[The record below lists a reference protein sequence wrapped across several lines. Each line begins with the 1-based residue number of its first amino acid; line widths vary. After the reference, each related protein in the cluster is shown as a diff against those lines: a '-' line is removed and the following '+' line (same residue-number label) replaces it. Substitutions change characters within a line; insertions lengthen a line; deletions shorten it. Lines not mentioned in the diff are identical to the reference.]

1 MPRTLATDQ
10 QLLSQR
16 TFSRQKKHCV
26 QLLNDLHALL
36 ASPKH
41 DRYHYVLEILCEGL
55 LTPYT
60 TWKADFKGFSEHVCR
75 LLKANK
81 RLSPQIVATI
91 RRMAD
96 FPAEPVQFIIG
107 ENEAG
112 VKKGNYDPFLSD
124 SAQKKYKFYET
135 DLLNSKDFQTDFAEF
150 LREWNLEEFY
160 DEYRVVRRTPMGER
174 NVRPE
179 PWIFTG
185 KDKREL
191 FQYALDIFCG
201 TWELYGVEDRNG
213 RPYPLLQKLSINAT
227 ANGLMLFIPSYW
239 SFDFQRDI
247 NWKEFNKLQKA
258 RCGGRIGAKSATT
271 RMEHLAKLRRITAA
285 KQEAKTI
292 GLTGAAVYQH
302 IRKAAELSAEVDDR
316 VIRRWIAEGRD
327 LL

>member
-1 MPRTLATDQ
+1 MAHDLATDQ
-10 QLLSQR
+10 QHLSQR
-16 TFSRQKKHCV
+16 TFTRQKKGCV
-26 QLLNDLHALL
+26 KLLNDLHALR

-41 DRYHYVLEILCEGL
+41 DRYHYLLEILCAGL
-55 LTPYT
+55 ITPYT
-60 TWKADFKGFSEHVCR
+60 TWKGDFKGFGEHVCR
-75 LLKANK
+75 LLKQGK

-96 FPAEPVQFIIG
+96 FPPEAVQFIIG

-124 SAQKKYKFYET
+124 SAQKKYGFYEAA
-135 DLLNSKDFQTDFAEF
+135 LLNSKEFQADFAEF
-150 LREWNLEEFY
+150 CREWNLPEWY
-160 DEYRVVRRTPMGER
+160 DEYRIVRRTPMGER
-174 NVRPE
+174 NFRPE
-179 PWIFTG
+179 IWIFTG
-185 KDKREL
+185 KTKKEL

-213 RPYPLLQKLSINAT
+213 CPYPLLQKLSINAT

-258 RCGGRIGAKSATT
+258 RCGGRIGAKSAII
-271 RMEHLAKLRRITAA
+271 RMEYLANLRRITAA
-285 KQEAKTI
+285 KEEAKALK
-292 GLTGAAVYQH
+292 LTGAAVYQY
-302 IRKAAELSAEVDDR
+302 IRKAAQVGPDVDDR
-316 VIRRWIAEGRD
+316 AIRRWIAEGKD